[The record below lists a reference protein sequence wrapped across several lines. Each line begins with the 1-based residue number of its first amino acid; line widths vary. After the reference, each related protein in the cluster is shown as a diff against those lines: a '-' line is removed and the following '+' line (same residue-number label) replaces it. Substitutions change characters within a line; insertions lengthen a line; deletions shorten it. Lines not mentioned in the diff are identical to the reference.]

1 VSNRSVRQENQ
12 RQQKVT
18 PMRAEVSNPGRNR
31 GKRKAS

>member
-18 PMRAEVSNPGRNR
+18 PMRAEASNPARNR